1 MRLARWL
8 AGVGEGGGAGACL
21 EDSEEGF
28 SETLLSSN
36 DSDAYKR
43 LGRMYNT
50 CKYMYVMYMYMY
62 M

>member
-8 AGVGEGGGAGACL
+8 AGVGEGGAGACL